1 MTYTVVSILTGR
13 PLAQMINEAISGKGL
28 ESLIQAPS
36 GCGEQNL
43 MAMVLPLLATHYLD
57 KTNQW
62 TDLGVD
68 KRSEAIHHIN
78 TGWI

>member
-1 MTYTVVSILTGR
+1 MVSILTGR
-13 PLAQMINEAISGKGL
+13 PLAQMLNEAISGKGL
-28 ESLIQAPS
+28 ESLIKEPS
-36 GCGEQNL
+36 GCAEQNL

-62 TDLGVD
+62 NDVGVD
-68 KRSEAIHHIN
+68 KRIEALSHIS